1 MYKNISKVDD
11 FIDMI
16 IVYNISLLSIEYAS
30 QYTYSFFFDLLY
42 NVSAFEFSD
51 VLYDINLD
59 YFSEYLGVF
68 TIYEYK
74 LTF

>member
-1 MYKNISKVDD
+1 MYKNINNFDD

-16 IVYNISLLSIEYAS
+16 IVYNVTLLNVDYAS
-30 QYTYSFFFDLLY
+30 KYTYDFFFDLLY

-51 VLYDINLD
+51 ALYDINLD
-59 YFSEYLGVF
+59 YFTEYLGVF

>member
-1 MYKNISKVDD
+1 MYKNINNVDD

-16 IVYNISLLSIEYAS
+16 IVYNITLLNIDYAS
-30 QYTYSFFFDLLY
+30 KSTYDFFFDLLY

-59 YFSEYLGVF
+59 YFAEYLGVF